1 MSPDPQPRE
10 QATLGLIPNGPDAP
24 PNDVIS
30 ISESSKIS
38 VISTPT
44 AKMIKKEAVAKVAK
58 PSGQMVEQKKAPT
71 PPPKK
76 KQDEEKKEP
85 KPPQKKVQMDDS
97 VIKQKESNR
106 IGKYQQH

>member
-1 MSPDPQPRE
+1 MM
-10 QATLGLIPNGPDAP
+10 G
-24 PNDVIS
+24 
-30 ISESSKIS
+30 
-38 VISTPT
+38 
-44 AKMIKKEAVAKVAK
+44 KKEAVAKVAK

>member
-1 MSPDPQPRE
+1 
-10 QATLGLIPNGPDAP
+10 
-24 PNDVIS
+24 
-30 ISESSKIS
+30 
-38 VISTPT
+38 
-44 AKMIKKEAVAKVAK
+44 
-58 PSGQMVEQKKAPT
+58 MVEQKKAPT
-71 PPPKK
+71 PLPKK

>member
-38 VISTPT
+38 VISTPK

-58 PSGQMVEQKKAPT
+58 PSGQKKAPT